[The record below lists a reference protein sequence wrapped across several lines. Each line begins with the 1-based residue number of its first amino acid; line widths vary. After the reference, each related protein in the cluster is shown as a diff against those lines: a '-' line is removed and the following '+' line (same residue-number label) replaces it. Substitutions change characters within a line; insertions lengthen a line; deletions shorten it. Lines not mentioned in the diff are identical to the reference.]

1 MRFLDGLPLWAI
13 KKMEDNQQI
22 EEVKTLETEVKAFVN
37 AQPYW
42 AKYLCSEILAGNDI
56 TDTAIDN
63 AYSYLLENLSLKQ
76 ETEKPELSISYNPNA
91 SDDYKE
97 NLSFDSLTNVEGV
110 NALTENQTID
120 LTPNLTIIYGAN
132 GAGKSG
138 YVRLLKN
145 VFYSKD
151 KEDILPNIN
160 IDSGHKPKAATFNFS
175 SEGTNIP
182 LKYPDNIGN
191 GIFNQFAVFD
201 GDIGK
206 KHLSVR
212 NDFSF
217 RPAGLKLFNEFNA
230 ALEKLNGKL
239 NSEIQSKSIANPFA
253 GDDIFQGESEIKTW
267 LIQLSHTSNLE
278 DLKVNLPYTEEEKT
292 KKAQLDKDY
301 DDLKVALAQKDK
313 ALKELQNIKAQLAT
327 RKQNL
332 VNTNIWFAQDQLN
345 TVIEAIT
352 ECKTKEDTAQ
362 NEGVEKFQTDKIEN
376 VGSTEWKQFI
386 EAAAKFALT
395 QNGEEYPSIGDNC
408 LLCQQAIND
417 DAPKNLISSFWAY
430 IKSVAEQEA
439 KTANEKLIKLKNDY
453 QKLDFNQ
460 FPETDTLAVWL
471 QEKHKTV
478 LTTLREELK
487 KQVTLSQTIVSNIN
501 DKKDVPLI
509 EIQLDLSA
517 LDSISETVDKEIK
530 AFEEDEQSKKLGE
543 LLKKKTYLAHKEK
556 LEARY
561 PDIETLHKNLIW
573 VNKAN
578 QFNKRAVKKSST
590 DTEKRLSEEYFNTD
604 YISEFNNECDKL
616 NGKFGI
622 EIDARSSDAQSNRQL
637 FLKGNDPSA
646 ILSEGEQKVI
656 ALADFIAETNITTI
670 NRGII
675 LDDPVNSLDHE
686 RKETI
691 AKRLVE
697 ISGSKQVIVFTH
709 DVVFFKNLEKFGL
722 GLFGKNSPSIKF
734 NTIRAT
740 GRNAIGTV
748 ISDHSPV
755 RDSLYT
761 NPHLP
766 KTYLQKAKRETDEDF
781 SLSLIRSGFGAL
793 RSCYE
798 AITATKVLASA
809 VQRFDSLIRVS
820 NIRSIKYDLPLYDR
834 IIERHSFLHDLIEGH
849 LPAEELNISFTT
861 DKLENEITEFEN
873 ILTELDNI

>member
-1 MRFLDGLPLWAI
+1 MENSPQIAEEI
-13 KKMEDNQQI
+13 KP
-22 EEVKTLETEVKAFVN
+22 LETEVKAFAN

-42 AKYLCSEILAGNDI
+42 AKYLCSEILAGNEI
-56 TDTAIDN
+56 TDATIDT
-63 AYSYLLENLSLKQ
+63 AYSYLLEILSLKQ
-76 ETEKPELSISYNPNA
+76 ETEKPELSISYNSNA

-110 NALTENQTID
+110 NALTENQTIE

-151 KEDILPNIN
+151 KKDILPNIN
-160 IDSGHKPKAATFNFS
+160 IDTGHKPIAATFNFS
-175 SEGTNIP
+175 SEGIDIP
-182 LKYPDNIGN
+182 LKYPDNNGN

-217 RPAGLKLFNEFNA
+217 RPAGLQLFNEFNA

-239 NSEIQSKSIANPFA
+239 NSDIQSKSIANPFA
-253 GDDIFQGESEIKTW
+253 DDDIFQGESEIKTW
-267 LIQLSHTSNLE
+267 LIQLSHNSKLE
-278 DLKVNLPYTEEEKT
+278 DLGVHLPYTEEDKT
-292 KKAQLDKDY
+292 KKAQLDKEY

-313 ALKELQNIKAQLAT
+313 ALKELQTIKSQIEA
-327 RKQNL
+327 RKKNL
-332 VNTNIWFAQDQLN
+332 ETLNLWFSQTQLN
-345 TVIEAIT
+345 TVKDAIT
-352 ECKTKEDTAQ
+352 DCKTKEETAQ
-362 NEGVEKFQTDKIEN
+362 KEGVEKFKTDKIQN
-376 VGSTEWKQFI
+376 IGSTEWKQFI

-395 QNGEEYPSIGDNC
+395 QNEEEYPALGDNC

-417 DAPKNLISSFWAY
+417 EAPKSLISSYWAY

-439 KTANEKLIKLKNDY
+439 KMANEKLTKFKADY
-453 QKLDFNQ
+453 EKSDFNQ
-460 FPETDTLAVWL
+460 FPETDTLAVWFK
-471 QEKHKTV
+471 EKYETDLAK
-478 LTTLREELK
+478 LKEELK
-487 KQVTLSQTIVSNIN
+487 KQETLSQTLVSNIN
-501 DKKDVPLI
+501 NKKDIPQI
-509 EIQLDLSA
+509 EIQLDLSV
-517 LDSISETVDKEIK
+517 LDAISETVDKEIK
-530 AFEEDEQSKKLGE
+530 AFKENEKTKKLAE
-543 LLKKKTYLAHKEK
+543 LLNQKTYLANKEK

-561 PDIETLHKNLIW
+561 TDIETLHKNLIW

-578 QFNKRAVKKSST
+578 QFNKQSFKTQST
-590 DTEKRLSEEYFNTD
+590 CTEKRLSKEYFNTD
-604 YISEFNNECDKL
+604 YINAFNHECEKL

-622 EIDARSSDAQSNRQL
+622 EIDAKSSDAQSNRQL
-637 FLKGNDPSA
+637 FLKGKDPSA

-656 ALADFIAETNITTI
+656 ALADFIAETNITPI
-670 NRGII
+670 NKGVIF
-675 LDDPVNSLDHE
+675 DDPVNSLDHE

-691 AKRLVE
+691 AKRFVE
-697 ISGSKQVIVFTH
+697 ISSSKQIIVFTH

-722 GLFGKNSPSIKF
+722 GLFGRNSTSIKF

-740 GRNAIGTV
+740 RRNAIGTV

-766 KTYLQKAKRETDEDF
+766 KTYLDKAKRETDEDF

-849 LPAEELNISFTT
+849 LPAEELNLSFTT
-861 DKLENEITEFEN
+861 DKLENEISEFKN
-873 ILTELDNI
+873 ILTELDRI

>member
-1 MRFLDGLPLWAI
+1 
-13 KKMEDNQQI
+13 MEDNQQI

-56 TDTAIDN
+56 TDTEIDK
-63 AYSYLLENLSLKQ
+63 AYSYLLENLGLKQ
-76 ETEKPELSISYNPNA
+76 ETDKPELSISYNPDA

-97 NLSFDSLTNVEGV
+97 KLSFDSLSNVEGV
-110 NALTENQTID
+110 NALTENQTIH
-120 LTPNLTIIYGAN
+120 LTNNLTIIYGAN

-138 YVRLLKN
+138 YVRLMKN

-160 IDSGHKPKAATFNFS
+160 IESGYKPKSATFNFS
-175 SEGTNIP
+175 SEGANIP
-182 LKYPDNIGN
+182 LKYPDNVGN

-206 KHLSVR
+206 KHLSLR

-217 RPAGLKLFNEFNA
+217 RPAGLQLFNEFNV
-230 ALEKLNGKL
+230 ALERLNGKL
-239 NSEIQSKSIANPFA
+239 NIEIQSKSIANPFA
-253 GDDIFQGESEIKTW
+253 DDDIFQGESIIKTK
-267 LIQLSHTSNLE
+267 LIQLSHNSKLE
-278 DLKVNLPYTEEEKT
+278 ELNAHLPYSEEEKI
-292 KKAQLDKDY
+292 KKVQLDKEY

-313 ALKELQNIKAQLAT
+313 ALKELQTIKAHLAA

-332 VNTNIWFAQDQLN
+332 VNTNTWFAQDQLN
-345 TVIEAIT
+345 SVAKAISN
-352 ECKTKEDTAQ
+352 CKTKEDTAQ
-362 NEGVEKFQTDKIEN
+362 KEGVEKFKTEKIEN
-376 VGSTEWKQFI
+376 IGSTEWKQFI
-386 EAAAKFALT
+386 EAAAKFAST
-395 QNGEEYPSIGDNC
+395 QNEGEYPSLGDNC
-408 LLCQQAIND
+408 ILCQQAIND
-417 DAPKNLISSFWAY
+417 NVPKSLISSYWVY

-439 KTANEKLIKLKNDY
+439 KTAKEKLVKLKADY
-453 QKLDFNQ
+453 EKLSFDQ

-471 QEKHKTV
+471 KDKHEMV
-478 LTTLREELK
+478 LANLKNELK
-487 KQVTLSQTIVSNIN
+487 KQETLRQTLISNIT
-501 DKKDVPLI
+501 DKKDISQV
-509 EIQLDLSA
+509 EIQIDLSA
-517 LDSISETVDKEIK
+517 LDTISEKVDKEIK

-578 QFNKRAVKKSST
+578 QFNKRFVKKSST
-590 DTEKRLSEEYFNTD
+590 DTEKRLSEEYFNTE
-604 YISEFNNECDKL
+604 YISEFNDECYKL

-670 NRGII
+670 NRGLI

-722 GLFGKNSPSIKF
+722 GLFGKKSPSIKF

>member
-1 MRFLDGLPLWAI
+1 MN
-13 KKMEDNQQI
+13 ENQQI

-56 TDTAIDN
+56 TESVIDN

-76 ETEKPELSISYNPNA
+76 ETEKPELFISYNPNA

-120 LTPNLTIIYGAN
+120 LANNLTIIYGTN

-151 KEDILPNIN
+151 NEDILPNIN

-206 KHLSVR
+206 KHLSLR

-217 RPAGLKLFNEFNA
+217 RPAGLQLFNEFNV
-230 ALEKLNGKL
+230 ALERLNGKL
-239 NSEIQSKSIANPFA
+239 NIEIQSKSIANPFA
-253 GDDIFQGESEIKTW
+253 DDDIFQGESEIKTW
-267 LIQLSHTSNLE
+267 LIQLSHNSKLE
-278 DLKVNLPYTEEEKT
+278 ELNAHLPYSEEEKT
-292 KKAQLDKDY
+292 KKVQIDKEY
-301 DDLKVALAQKDK
+301 DDLKIALAQKDK
-313 ALKELQNIKAQLAT
+313 ALKELQTIKAQLAA
-327 RKQNL
+327 RIQNL
-332 VNTNIWFAQDQLN
+332 VNSNTWFAQDQLN
-345 TVIEAIT
+345 SVIKAIT
-352 ECKTKEDTAQ
+352 NCKTKEDTAQ
-362 NEGVEKFQTDKIEN
+362 KEGVEKFKTDKIEN
-376 VGSTEWKQFI
+376 IGSTEWKQFI
-386 EAAAKFALT
+386 EAAAKFAST
-395 QNGEEYPSIGDNC
+395 QNEGEYPSLGDNC
-408 LLCQQAIND
+408 ILCQQAIND
-417 DAPKNLISSFWAY
+417 DVPKSLICSYWAY

-439 KTANEKLIKLKNDY
+439 KTAKENLAKLKADY
-453 QKLDFNQ
+453 QKLSFNQ

-471 QEKHKTV
+471 KDKQETV
-478 LTTLREELK
+478 LDNLKDELK
-487 KQVTLSQTIVSNIN
+487 KQEALRQILVSNIT
-501 DKKDVPLI
+501 DKKDILQV
-509 EIQLDLSA
+509 EIQIDLSA
-517 LDSISETVDKEIK
+517 LFTISETVDKEIK
-530 AFEEDEQSKKLGE
+530 AFEDDEQNKKLGE

-573 VNKAN
+573 VNKAD

-622 EIDARSSDAQSNRQL
+622 EIDARSSDARSNRQL

-675 LDDPVNSLDHE
+675 LDDPVNSLDYE

-722 GLFGKNSPSIKF
+722 GLFGKKSPSIKF

-849 LPAEELNISFTT
+849 LPAEQLNISFTT
-861 DKLENEITEFEN
+861 DKLENEITEFVN

>member
-1 MRFLDGLPLWAI
+1 
-13 KKMEDNQQI
+13 MENNQQI
-22 EEVKTLETEVKAFVN
+22 EEVKTLETEVKVFAN

-42 AKYLCSEILAGNDI
+42 ALFLCSEILAGNEI
-56 TDTAIDN
+56 TDTTIDT
-63 AYSYLLENLSLKQ
+63 AYSYLLENLCLEQ
-76 ETEKPELSISYNPNA
+76 ETQKSELSISYNPNA

-97 NLSFDSLTNVEGV
+97 HLSFDSLTNVEGV
-110 NALTENQTID
+110 NALTENQTIE

-151 KEDILPNIN
+151 KRDIIPNIN
-160 IDSGHKPKAATFNFS
+160 IDSGHKPITATFNFS
-175 SEGTNIP
+175 SEGNNIP
-182 LKYPDNIGN
+182 LKYPNNIGN

-217 RPAGLKLFNEFNA
+217 RPAGLQLFNEFNA
-230 ALEKLNGKL
+230 VLEKLNSKL
-239 NSEIQSKSIANPFA
+239 NSEIQSKSITNPFA
-253 GDDIFQGESEIKTW
+253 DDDIFQGESEIKNLLT
-267 LIQLSHTSNLE
+267 QLSHNSKLE
-278 DLKVNLPYTEEEKT
+278 DLKAHLPYTEEQKT
-292 KKAQLDKDY
+292 KKAQLDKAY
-301 DDLKVALAQKDK
+301 DDLKIALAQKDK
-313 ALKELQNIKAQLAT
+313 ALKELQTIKVQFAA
-327 RKQNL
+327 RKKSLETLNL
-332 VNTNIWFAQDQLN
+332 WFSQTQLN
-345 TVIEAIT
+345 TVKDAIT
-352 ECKTKEDTAQ
+352 NCKTKEDTAQ
-362 NEGVEKFQTDKIEN
+362 KEGVEKFKSDKIQN
-376 VGSTEWKQFI
+376 IGSTEWKQFI
-386 EAAAKFALT
+386 EAAEKFALT
-395 QNGEEYPSIGDNC
+395 QNEGEYPALGDNC
-408 LLCQQAIND
+408 LLCQQTIND
-417 DAPKNLISSFWAY
+417 DAPKSLISSYWAY

-439 KTANEKLIKLKNDY
+439 KTANEKLIRLKEDY
-453 QKLDFNQ
+453 EKLDFNQ
-460 FPETDTLAVWL
+460 FPETDTLAAWL
-471 QEKHKTV
+471 NDKYETV
-478 LTTLREELK
+478 LTTLNQDLK
-487 KQVTLSQTIVSNIN
+487 KLETLSQIIVSNIT
-501 DKKDVPLI
+501 DKKDVPKI

-517 LDSISETVDKEIK
+517 FDVISETVDNEIK
-530 AFEEDEQSKKLGE
+530 AFEEDEQSKKLAE
-543 LLKKKTYLAHKEK
+543 LLKQKTHLAHIEK
-556 LEARY
+556 LETRY
-561 PDIETLHKNLIW
+561 TDIETLHKNLIW

-578 QFNKRAVKKSST
+578 QFNKQSFKAQST
-590 DTEKRLSEEYFNTD
+590 NTEKRLSKEYFNSD
-604 YISEFNNECDKL
+604 YINAFNDECEKL

-622 EIDARSSDAQSNRQL
+622 EIDAKSSDAQSNRQL
-637 FLKGNDPSA
+637 FLKGKDPSA

-670 NRGII
+670 NKGVIF
-675 LDDPVNSLDHE
+675 DDPVNSLDHE

-697 ISGSKQVIVFTH
+697 ISGSKQVIIFTH

-722 GLFGKNSPSIKF
+722 DLFGRNSTSIKF

-766 KTYLQKAKRETDEDF
+766 KTYLNKAKRETDEDF

-861 DKLENEITEFEN
+861 EKLENEITEFEN
-873 ILTELDNI
+873 ILTELDNT